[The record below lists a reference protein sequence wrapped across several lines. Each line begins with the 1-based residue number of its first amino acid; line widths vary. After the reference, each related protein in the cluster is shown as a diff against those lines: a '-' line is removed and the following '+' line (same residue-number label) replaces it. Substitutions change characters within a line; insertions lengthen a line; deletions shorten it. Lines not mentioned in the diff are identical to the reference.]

1 MTSYICCFCAPR
13 LKDVVYSNWNRKQCE
28 EKGIIRLLSKSA
40 SNDLKN
46 LDKPRITFQYLHFK
60 REPESVSQ
68 KSTCDQMIS
77 GKQSPKCI
85 AWNLIEINL
94 YAMHFGEQLKNHS
107 NTSFTS
113 INDCNHS
120 WNFFASGQCVGLT
133 YNLLL
138 QLDTQPLKLRVGR

>member
-1 MTSYICCFCAPR
+1 MGHVSAFRERLRISCKMTFYICCFCAPR
-13 LKDVVYSNWNRKQCE
+13 LKDVIYSNWNRKQCE

-68 KSTCDQMIS
+68 KSTCDQIIS

-85 AWNLIEINL
+85 AWNLIEKNL

-120 WNFFASGQCVGLT
+120 WNFL
-133 YNLLL
+133 
-138 QLDTQPLKLRVGR
+138 